1 MTRKQLWQTAFL
13 LIGACV
19 ALSVLHIAIFRA
31 PRDFFLYL
39 QEDLAF
45 LPLEVLIVTV
55 VLNQMLTAREREERA
70 RKLNMVIGAF
80 FSSLGYDL
88 LGELAPHAAER
99 EEIGIRL
106 ALDLKW
112 TPVQMREAIA
122 WCEGRTFQMTAEAA
136 GLARLKT
143 LLATRQ
149 PFLLNMLENP
159 MLLEH
164 EVFTDCLWAVSHLSE
179 ELAARCDLTNLPA
192 ADLRHL
198 AGDMERAYTRLQVQW
213 LHYMIHL
220 HRDYPYLFSFAARTN
235 PLRAEAQVEITE

>member
-1 MTRKQLWQTAFL
+1 MTRKQLWQTAL
-13 LIGACV
+13 ALIAVC
-19 ALSVLHIAIFRA
+19 ALVSVVHIFVFRA

-39 QEDLAF
+39 VEDLAF
-45 LPLEVLIVTV
+45 LPLEVLIVTF
-55 VLNQMLTAREREERA
+55 VLSQLLAARERQERA

-88 LGELAPHAAER
+88 LRELAPHAAER
-99 EEIGIRL
+99 AEISEHL
-106 ALDLKW
+106 NLNLKW
-112 TPVQMREAIA
+112 QPPQMQAAIR
-122 WCEGRTFQMTAEAA
+122 WCEEHTFHMTAETE
-136 GLARLKT
+136 GLTRLKE
-143 LLATRQ
+143 LLAARQ

-179 ELAARCDLTNLPA
+179 ELGARHDLANLPA

-235 PLRAEAQVEITE
+235 PLRPDAHVEITE